1 MNRGGESAEKASRI
15 LLSVIL
21 SLTYIGNR
29 LITTVGVVFSMN
41 SPKEPEPGHR
51 RHTAKTRPAGR
62 ILRIASVASAGLVR
76 VQEEF
81 IGG

>member
-1 MNRGGESAEKASRI
+1 MNRGGQSAEKALKI

-21 SLTYIGNR
+21 FLTCERKR
-29 LITTVGVVFSMN
+29 LITTVGVIFSMN
-41 SPKEPEPGHR
+41 SPKEPGPGHG
-51 RHTAKTRPAGR
+51 RHAAETRLAGR
-62 ILRIASVASAGLVR
+62 ILRIASVASAGLVC